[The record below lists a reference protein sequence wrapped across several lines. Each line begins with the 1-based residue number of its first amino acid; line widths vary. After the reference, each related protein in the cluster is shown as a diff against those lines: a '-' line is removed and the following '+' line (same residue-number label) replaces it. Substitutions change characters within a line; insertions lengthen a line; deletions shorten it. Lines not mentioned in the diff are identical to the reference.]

1 VPPTREVD
9 DLVFGYGATG
19 GAFAIDEGEVRV
31 IVRGGTRPGSP
42 AEVESSPTGGEGRLY
57 ARVETAPADSS
68 TRVTARHFPES
79 RRLVIEGHVRVGA
92 VDTLA
97 FAQRDPVRWASA
109 ELAAALARAGVQV
122 RGGWSVQ
129 WTRGDSSDPRH
140 PSARATAGTLVAAL
154 ESPPLS
160 EIVAEALGPSQNWL
174 AEQLLYTLGAE
185 VSADPEANG
194 SSSDGLDVLRS
205 FLFDE
210 IGIEATDV
218 RPRDGSGLS
227 AYNLVTPRALARTL
241 LYMDARPDGRAY
253 RRALAEPLEP
263 DSTLEDRL
271 AGLEGRLFAKTGSI
285 SNVNTLSGFVVG
297 TGGRDVV
304 FSILT
309 NATGASADEVRDAID
324 AIVRVLAR

>member
-1 VPPTREVD
+1 
-9 DLVFGYGATG
+9 
-19 GAFAIDEGEVRV
+19 
-31 IVRGGTRPGSP
+31 
-42 AEVESSPTGGEGRLY
+42 
-57 ARVETAPADSS
+57 
-68 TRVTARHFPES
+68 
-79 RRLVIEGHVRVGA
+79 
-92 VDTLA
+92 
-97 FAQRDPVRWASA
+97 
-109 ELAAALARAGVQV
+109 LAAALARAGVRV

-129 WTRGDSSDPRH
+129 WTRGDSSDPQH
-140 PSARATAGTLVAAL
+140 PTASATAGTLVAAL

-185 VSADPEANG
+185 VSADPDANG